1 MMKRD
6 KILHFAVGAGICLA
20 FSFIS
25 PWAGVLAAAS
35 AGLAKELYDRTGRGH
50 VEFLDFWWT
59 GAGGFA
65 AALLIEV
72 LK

>member
-1 MMKRD
+1 MTKRE
-6 KILHFAVGAGICLA
+6 KILYFAVGVGICLA

-35 AGLAKELYDRTGRGH
+35 AGLAKELYDRNGSGY
-50 VEFLDFWWT
+50 VDYLEFRWT

-65 AALLIEV
+65 AAVMIEV